1 MSESPAS
8 PFGPCATF
16 LVIHFEV
23 GGDTRS
29 LEYQEGFWPA
39 AIDLLDLADRYN
51 AHLTLQ
57 FNPQWA
63 EYILRDPSKLGHL
76 KKWQQ
81 QGHEAGLHH
90 HGYDHGDWDGYT
102 NRPGKEDDPRFRGNV
117 RDMMKLMRQFVHP
130 YQISSDTITDEE
142 FDFPQGIKY
151 DTEGI
156 QIYHARSEPRRV
168 TLGGNNKV
176 IQVGMGFLSCE
187 GDVGS
192 FKEEYRKSKGNE
204 IFGVVTHEKDLVKN
218 PTIIEEWLDFVRS
231 RGKTIETVKDIIT
244 MYQKV
249 YPVRYNDKPMNYL
262 SDVMGTDIRSDIE
275 GKGSA

>member
-1 MSESPAS
+1 MHERPGFPPH
-8 PFGPCATF
+8 PFATF
-16 LVIHFEV
+16 LAAHFEV
-23 GGDTRS
+23 GGDSKS
-29 LEYQEGFWPA
+29 LKYQEAFWPS
-39 AIDLLDLADRYN
+39 AIDFVDLAHEYN

-57 FNPQWA
+57 FNPQWP
-63 EYILRDPSKLGHL
+63 EYVLKDQRKLNMLRG
-76 KKWQQ
+76 WQRH
-81 QGHEAGLHH
+81 GHEVGLQH
-90 HGYDHGDWDGYT
+90 HGYDHGDWNGYT
-102 NRPGKEDDPRFRGNV
+102 NRPEKEDDSRFRGNV

-130 YQISSDTITDEE
+130 YQISSGTITDEE

-156 QIYHARSEPRRV
+156 QIYHARSEPKRV

-204 IFGVVTHEKDLVKN
+204 IFGVVTHEKDFVKN

-231 RGKTIETVKDIIT
+231 RGKTIKTVKDIIT

-262 SDVMGTDIRSDIE
+262 SDVMGTIIPSDIE